1 MNKFNKYFHIFF
13 EGDDG
18 GGSGG
23 EAEASVVELLGEGES
38 QQGGEQEQVKQEVE
52 KEKPAPQTLS
62 IDPTQFAAA
71 MKAAGFNQQPAK
83 IEQRQYTAEEA
94 KKLLNV
100 WEPDDTFVAKFGN
113 IETQKV
119 AMAEFRDNV
128 IKQAVTI
135 QQMLLAEQHEKWQAQ
150 FAPVQQQMEQQQAVA
165 REGRFNTM
173 FPAIATPAFRP
184 LTTAVIEGL
193 AREGRLNNL
202 DETAAF
208 KLVGSTLEA
217 LVKQTN
223 PSFSLSA
230 GGSTP
235 AAAKQ
240 NNSNALRASSS
251 GSGGGGAGSGQAA
264 SSSKSK
270 LVALLDAK

>member
-1 MNKFNKYFHIFF
+1 MNKFNKYFRIFF

-23 EAEASVVELLGEGES
+23 DGVVDLLDAPATDTVDSVDPAPVDPPA
-38 QQGGEQEQVKQEVE
+38 VV
-52 KEKPAPQTLS
+52 PAPQTLS

-71 MKAAGFNQQPAK
+71 MKAAGFNQAPAK
-83 IEQRQYTAEEA
+83 VEQRQYTPEEA

-100 WEPDDTFVAKFGN
+100 WEPDDSFVAKFGN
-113 IETQKV
+113 IETQKA

-240 NNSNALRASSS
+240 NNSNALRASST
-251 GSGGGGAGSGQAA
+251 GSGGGGAGGGQAA